1 MRQVIV
7 TNHSS
12 SKQAYIMYAYYRRDF
27 LDFASQQQ
35 VSPPITTLSKPAIT
49 PTGFYLT
56 TPRER

>member
-1 MRQVIV
+1 MGQVIG
-7 TNHSS
+7 TTRSS
-12 SKQAYIMYAYYRRDF
+12 SKQAYMMYAYYRRV
-27 LDFASQQQ
+27 LLHLPTQQQ

>member
-1 MRQVIV
+1 
-7 TNHSS
+7 
-12 SKQAYIMYAYYRRDF
+12 MYAYYRRDF